1 MPTINN
7 IVNNTGD
14 ELAAEKL
21 LIKNKRIRRTPAD
34 ARQLI
39 LEAAEAGMSESG
51 PAGLRLEAVAKA
63 AGVSHPTILH
73 HFGSRDGLIQA
84 LNLKTIEHLKSV
96 LLKMMGA
103 GPSSSVDP
111 ITSIF
116 AAYRDGLAQRM
127 IWLMQSQQ
135 PMGAVGL
142 PAFDELV
149 DALHAMR
156 LRMAGPD
163 QHFDIADTRAIVHLT
178 TITAFGDAILGK
190 RLRRAQSSDDEIAQR
205 AWFENWFGELLNVH
219 MTRKVL

>member
-1 MPTINN
+1 VSAPKS
-7 IVNNTGD
+7 
-14 ELAAEKL
+14 A
-21 LIKNKRIRRTPAD
+21 IKNKRIRRTPED
-34 ARQLI
+34 ARRLI
-39 LEAAEAGMSESG
+39 LDAAEADMAQSG

-73 HFGSRDGLIQA
+73 HFGNREGLIQA
-84 LNLKTIEHLKSV
+84 LNLRTIDHLKSV
-96 LLKMMGA
+96 LLRVMGA
-103 GPSSSVDP
+103 GPSSSEDA
-111 ITSIF
+111 ITTTF

-149 DALHAMR
+149 EALHAMR

-163 QHFDIADTRAIVHLT
+163 AAFDIADTRAIVHLT

-190 RLRRAQSSDDEIAQR
+190 RLRRAAGPEEEVAGR
-205 AWFENWFGELLNVH
+205 EWFENWFGELLNVYIS
-219 MTRKVL
+219 RKR

>member
-1 MPTINN
+1 VQVI
-7 IVNNTGD
+7 
-14 ELAAEKL
+14 ELAAAKL
-21 LIKNKRIRRTPAD
+21 QKKNKRIRRTPAD

-39 LEAAEAGMSESG
+39 LEAAEANMAAGG
-51 PAGLRLEAVAKA
+51 PAGLRLQEVAKA

-73 HFGSRDGLIQA
+73 HFGSREGLIQA

-96 LLKMMGA
+96 LLKVMGS
-103 GPSSSVDP
+103 GMSSSEDA
-111 ITSIF
+111 ITSTF

-127 IWLMQSQQ
+127 VWLMQSQQ
-135 PMGAVGL
+135 PMGQVGL

-163 QHFDIADTRAIVHLT
+163 RHFDIADTRAIVHLT

-190 RLRRAQSSDDEIAQR
+190 RLRRAQSPEDERAQR
-205 AWFENWFGELLNVH
+205 AWFENWFGELLNVYIA
-219 MTRKVL
+219 RKS